1 MDAYS
6 ELAQL
11 IARNVTEDG
20 EYATRIPRLT
30 LIRGSRP
37 TEPLHIL
44 HEPALC
50 IIAQGKKQV
59 LLGDDVYLHD
69 KHAWLVV
76 SVDLPVIRQVLE
88 AEPEMPYLGVQLTLD
103 AGVLNGLTVEAGLD
117 DLAAARADVLSPGIS
132 LSSATPEVLGAVVRL
147 LRLLSEP
154 KNIDVLVL
162 APLIEREILYR
173 LLIGDHGRK
182 LQQTAFADSKLQGV
196 SRAIGWLKENY
207 REPFRADEVASEVR
221 MSRSAFYQHFKAVT
235 SMSPIQYQKRLRLLE
250 ARRLLLG
257 ASLDAATAGFRVGYD
272 SPSQFSR
279 EYRRL
284 FGEPP
289 HRDASRFR
297 ASPRPQAQRDS

>member
-11 IARNVTEDG
+11 IAQNVTEDG
-20 EYATRIPRLT
+20 AYATRIPRLT

-37 TEPLHIL
+37 TKPLHVL

-69 KHAWLVV
+69 KHTWLVV

-88 AEPEMPYLGVQLTLD
+88 AEPEVPYLGVELTLD
-103 AGVLNGLTVEAGLD
+103 SGVLNGLRVEAGLD
-117 DLAAARADVLSPGIS
+117 DPAAARGDVLSPGIS
-132 LSSATPEVLGAVVRL
+132 LSSATPEALGAVVRL
-147 LRLLSEP
+147 LRLLGEP
-154 KNIDVLVL
+154 QNIDVLVL

-173 LLIGDHGRK
+173 LLTGDLAQK
-182 LQQTAFADSKLQGV
+182 LQQIAFADSKLQQV

-207 REPFRADEVASEVR
+207 RKPFRADEVASEVR
-221 MSRSAFYQHFKAVT
+221 MSPSAFHHHFKAVT
-235 SMSPIQYQKRLRLLE
+235 SMSPLQYQKQLRLHE

-257 ASLDAATAGFRVGYD
+257 ASLDAATAGFSVGYD

-289 HRDASRFR
+289 HRDASKLR
-297 ASPRPQAQRDS
+297 ASSRPREGDV